1 MLEQEHQQA
10 MVDLDARIREAQR
23 SVQELNTN
31 VDKLDN
37 LNKTVERYAIA
48 RVL

>member
-1 MLEQEHQQA
+1 MQEQEHQQTI
-10 MVDLDARIREAQR
+10 VDLDAKIREAQR

-37 LNKTVERYAIA
+37 LNKIVERYAIT